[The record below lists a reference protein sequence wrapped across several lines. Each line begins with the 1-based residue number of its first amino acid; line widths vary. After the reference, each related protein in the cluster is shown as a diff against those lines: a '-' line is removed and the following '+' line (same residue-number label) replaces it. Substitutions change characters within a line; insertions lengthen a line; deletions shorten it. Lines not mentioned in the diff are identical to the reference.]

1 MPDNSTKPISDD
13 CNLLR
18 RINPV
23 HVVAD
28 ANTGRRRLSSGAFRD
43 RQMSVDAECL
53 LTAGGLD
60 WTQTTKG
67 YASYFLVRFSAGFA
81 RQQQQ
86 TVNHKPLADN
96 PYHTE
101 VIGRKSDP
109 ICNAFRGTATWV
121 VAPSGI

>member
-1 MPDNSTKPISDD
+1 MPDSPTKPISDD

-23 HVVAD
+23 HIVAD
-28 ANTGRRRLSSGAFRD
+28 ANTGRKRLSSGAFRD

-53 LTAGGLD
+53 LTADGLD
-60 WTQTTKG
+60 WTYTTKG
-67 YASYFLVRFSAGFA
+67 YANYFLVRFTTGFA

-86 TVNHKPLADN
+86 IVDHKPLAAD
-96 PYHTE
+96 PYHAE

-109 ICNAFRGTATWV
+109 ICNAFRESVTWIA
-121 VAPSGI
+121 APGGI